1 MLHNLGQ
8 FPQNQ
13 RQFSNWLLFS
23 RSLFVRDN
31 RNRLLNM
38 RETWSVMSGRD
49 GEIIVFIEKGRSQAH
64 FAWVNNVDWGEP
76 RQLRTYVGHL
86 CGTPSSVRWINHLT
100 LKSWLKVCNLSSNS
114 GSATYGPK
122 TLDKVPRCS
131 VPQFPSVSK
140 KDNNRTSFVGV
151 LWGLRVSIHARC
163 FAYCLAHSRHYFV
176 GTIC

>member
-13 RQFSNWLLFS
+13 RQFSNWLLFG

-38 RETWSVMSGRD
+38 RETWFVMSGRD
-49 GEIIVFIEKGRSQAH
+49 GEIILFIEKGRSQSH
-64 FAWVNNVDWGEP
+64 FAWVNNVDWGGP

-86 CGTPSSVRWINHLT
+86 CGTPSSVRWINPLT
-100 LKSWLKVCNLSSNS
+100 LKSWLKVCNRSSNS
-114 GSATYGPK
+114 GSAVYSPK

-140 KDNNRTSFVGV
+140 EDNNRTSFVGV

-163 FAYCLAHSRHYFV
+163 FAYCLDYFI
-176 GTIC
+176 GTVC